1 MVEPSASVAGADWL
15 GRPWAPSGPASGCPR
30 VFFGLEVLL
39 DCLAAP
45 FFLSWFFIVVC
56 NVRLGADPI
65 ETNTLAIFQTLK
77 FFAAWIRNPNTGRA
91 KLLETNRQAF
101 PGGSQRFSQ
110 FPVRH
115 RRLVCP
121 GAREERPPFSRS
133 HFPAQHG
140 PLTTGR
146 ARDRFRA
153 RD

>member
-15 GRPWAPSGPASGCPR
+15 GRPWAPSGPASGCPG
-30 VFFGLEVLL
+30 VFFGLEVLP
-39 DCLAAP
+39 DCLADP

-91 KLLETNRQAF
+91 KLLETNRPAF

-110 FPVRH
+110 FLVGH
-115 RRLVCP
+115 GRLVRP
-121 GAREERPPFSRS
+121 GGREERPPFS
-133 HFPAQHG
+133 
-140 PLTTGR
+140 
-146 ARDRFRA
+146 
-153 RD
+153 